1 MKQRRNATR
10 RRSAAQWAIL
20 VRAWERSR
28 GSAAAFAADHGVS
41 PATLTWWR
49 WRLATKGTGT
59 ALVPAEPLRLVEVC
73 VASEEASG
81 RANTGWE
88 LVTARGHALRVREG
102 IDPRD
107 LQTVLAALLSSGRA
121 R

>member
-1 MKQRRNATR
+1 MKHRRNSTR

-20 VRAWERSR
+20 VRAWERS
-28 GSAAAFAADHGVS
+28 GVSATDFAADHEVS

-49 WRLATKGTGT
+49 WRLATKGTGM
-59 ALVPAEPLRLVEVC
+59 ALVPPEPARLVEVC
-73 VASEEASG
+73 IASEDAPRLAS
-81 RANTGWE
+81 TGWE
-88 LVTARGHALRVREG
+88 LVTARGHVLRVREG

-107 LQTVLAALLSSGRA
+107 LQTVLAALLSPRRA